1 MEIEEGVAGGVK
13 VAAPKGRLDAAT
25 VAALDERLLPL
36 LQGGGKLVADLSGV
50 NYISSAGL
58 RAVLRAVR
66 AAQAGGCAFAIAV
79 PDGMVRE
86 VLEYSGFDRIVPIL
100 PTVKAAAAALG

>member
-1 MEIEEGVAGGVK
+1 MEIEEGAAGDVK
-13 VAAPKGRLDAAT
+13 IAAPKGRLDAAT
-25 VAALDERLLPL
+25 AAALDERLLPL

-66 AAQAGGCAFAIAV
+66 AAQASGCAFAIAA

-86 VLEYSGFDRIVPIL
+86 VLEFSGFDRLVPIRG
-100 PTVKAAAAALG
+100 TVEEAAAALG

>member
-1 MEIEEGVAGGVK
+1 MEIEEGAAGDVK

-25 VAALDERLLPL
+25 AAALDEKLLPL

-66 AAQAGGCAFAIAV
+66 AAQAGGCALAIAA

-86 VLEYSGFDRIVPIL
+86 VLEFSGFGRLIPIRD
-100 PTVKAAAAALG
+100 TVEEAAAALG